1 MTDTATAERIR
12 LIVGDIHN
20 RGEIVRVYSVAQE
33 IRLLDGGH
41 DLEGLT
47 NLIAQEAVLQR
58 ASICWDKADG
68 PKANGH
74 DEPSQTGEGTA
85 KTTAS

>member
-12 LIVGDIHN
+12 LLVEDIHT
-20 RGEIVRVYSVAQE
+20 RGEMVHVYSVAQA

-58 ASICWDKADG
+58 ASVCWDRDDG
-68 PKANGH
+68 PKSNGH
-74 DEPSQTGEGTA
+74 DSDA
-85 KTTAS
+85 KLAV